1 MPQRNNKSASV
12 GRSARPQRDDV
23 PLRWAV
29 PTNDK
34 RDEELREELTQVRE
48 AERQAERDAF
58 TLRLC

>member
-1 MPQRNNKSASV
+1 MPQKKKTLSA
-12 GRSARPQRDDV
+12 GETRAPRGDI

-29 PTNDK
+29 PADEQ